1 MCTGQ
6 RLFLPQL
13 KDRTTQQLTE
23 LFIKEIEQGIDGTGI
38 KAGVIKAATVSDGVT
53 VFEERVL
60 RAAAR
65 ASKATGV
72 PIETH
77 SNSRL
82 RGGIK
87 QAEVFEAEGVSPA
100 RVSIGHSDDTDDMDY
115 LIGLAR
121 RGYTLGMD
129 HAFWGM
135 APGATLAWQKRV
147 ASVKR
152 LIDAGFVDRIFFSND
167 WVHGDVERDRVN
179 PDGMLFTLRKTI
191 PYLKQL
197 GVSEQQIQTI
207 AIENPK
213 RFFRR

>member
-1 MCTGQ
+1 M
-6 RLFLPQL
+6 
-13 KDRTTQQLTE
+13 
-23 LFIKEIEQGIDGTGI
+23 
-38 KAGVIKAATVSDGVT
+38 
-53 VFEERVL
+53 

-115 LIGLAR
+115 LIGLAK

-135 APGATLAWQKRV
+135 APGATSPWQKRV
-147 ASVKR
+147 ESVKR

-167 WVHGDVERDRVN
+167 WVHGDVERERVN
-179 PDGMLFTLRKTI
+179 PEGMLFTIRKTI

-197 GVSEQQIQTI
+197 GVSDQQIQAI

-213 RFFRR
+213 RFFSRTAKRLDAADTRRP